1 MHKSKSRIVEIYSV
15 ASGHSFLSFTTL
27 SASSKK
33 LGSFPIKELTWKE
46 SRKKRT
52 QIGLKFR
59 GLMCPE
65 RFFCSEKSCLF
76 QSVKLSLA
84 KHLYGFENVWE
95 AQVFHTLIWFIL
107 LLQNRVSLVQCR
119 VRSLSKTCPTHYGAK
134 IFYFLGVIIGVFI
147 CHPNG

>member
-1 MHKSKSRIVEIYSV
+1 MEYTISIKMHFKPRAYIYYRLFQLWCLKSKSLNCV

-46 SRKKRT
+46 LKKRT

-95 AQVFHTLIWFIL
+95 AQVFHSLIWFIFF
-107 LLQNRVSLVQCR
+107 LQNSVSLV
-119 VRSLSKTCPTHYGAK
+119 
-134 IFYFLGVIIGVFI
+134 
-147 CHPNG
+147 